1 MEGAMTGNLEGIR
14 TQFMQ
19 GMGEISRF
27 WGFSPVLGQMYALLY
42 LNDGPMTAD
51 VLGKALS
58 ISKGNVSMTL
68 RGLERWGMIKRN
80 RKVGERKEL
89 YEAETD
95 FGHIFV
101 NVLTERRNK
110 DFDRSLG
117 TVTRCLEQLKR
128 AEKTKEGG
136 FVRERLVHMQRF
148 FKTLDT
154 AVLSLLKLM
163 RPRG

>member
-1 MEGAMTGNLEGIR
+1 MALKDVRE
-14 TQFMQ
+14 QFVQ

-51 VLGKALS
+51 VLGGALG

-68 RGLERWGMIKRN
+68 RNLERWGMIRRN

-95 FGHIFV
+95 FGRIFV
-101 NVLTERRNK
+101 NVLMERRNK

-117 TVTRCLEQLKR
+117 TVTSCLEQVKR
-128 AEKTKEGG
+128 TEKTKEGE
-136 FVRERLVHMQRF
+136 FVRERLMHMQRF

-154 AVLSLLKLM
+154 GVLTLLKLVK
-163 RPRG
+163 PGG

>member
-1 MEGAMTGNLEGIR
+1 MVLKDVRDE
-14 TQFMQ
+14 FVQ

-27 WGFSPVLGQMYALLY
+27 WGFSPVVGQMYALLY
-42 LNDGPMTAD
+42 LNNGPMTAD
-51 VLGKALS
+51 VLGQALG

-68 RGLERWGMIKRN
+68 RNLERWGMIKRN

-95 FGHIFV
+95 FGRIFV
-101 NVLTERRNK
+101 NILMERRNK

-117 TVTRCLEQLKR
+117 TVTKCLEQLKQTG
-128 AEKTKEGG
+128 KTKEGD
-136 FVRERLVHMQRF
+136 FVKDRLMHMQRF

-154 AVLSLLKLM
+154 GVLTLLKLVK
-163 RPRG
+163 PGG

>member
-1 MEGAMTGNLEGIR
+1 MGSNLVSIR
-14 TQFMQ
+14 NEFVQ
-19 GMGEISRF
+19 GMGAISRF

-42 LNDGPMTAD
+42 LNDGPMTAN
-51 VLGKALS
+51 VLGEKLG

-68 RGLERWGMIKRN
+68 RSLERWGMIRRN

-89 YEAETD
+89 YDAETD
-95 FGHIFV
+95 FGRIFV
-101 NVLTERRNK
+101 NILMERRNK

-128 AEKTKEGG
+128 IEKTKEGG
-136 FVRERLVHMQRF
+136 FARDRLVHMQRF

-154 AVLSLLKLM
+154 GVLTLLKLVK
-163 RPRG
+163 PGG

>member
-1 MEGAMTGNLEGIR
+1 MGSNLVNIR
-14 TQFMQ
+14 NEFAQ

-42 LNDGPMTAD
+42 LNDEPMTAD
-51 VLGKALS
+51 VLGEKLG

-68 RGLERWGMIKRN
+68 RSLERWGMIRRN

-89 YEAETD
+89 YDAEID
-95 FGHIFV
+95 FGRIFV
-101 NVLTERRNK
+101 NMLMERRNK

-117 TVTRCLEQLKR
+117 TVTRCLEQFKGI
-128 AEKTKEGG
+128 EKTREGG
-136 FVRERLVHMQRF
+136 LVRDRLVRMQRF

-154 AVLSLLKLM
+154 GVLTLLKLVK
-163 RPRG
+163 PGG

>member
-1 MEGAMTGNLEGIR
+1 MALKDVRDE
-14 TQFMQ
+14 FVQ
-19 GMGEISRF
+19 GMGDISRF
-27 WGFSPVLGQMYALLY
+27 WGLSPVLGQMYALLY

-51 VLGKALS
+51 VLGEALG

-68 RGLERWGMIKRN
+68 RNLERWGMIKRN

-95 FGHIFV
+95 FGRMFV
-101 NVLTERRNK
+101 SVLMERRNK

-117 TVTRCLEQLKR
+117 TVTRCLEQVKR
-128 AEKTKEGG
+128 SEKTKEGE
-136 FVRERLVHMQRF
+136 FVKNRLAHMQRF

-154 AVLSLLKLM
+154 GVLTLLKLVK
-163 RPRG
+163 PGG